1 MVLLSSVRIYG
12 IEDGVGVDM
21 LFIHMDADDSLVPWQ
36 MLCGEFFG
44 DLQRQFRRNFTRAKG
59 LDKVIVLD
67 TVCFAHIAL
76 GVQHLPALTAG
87 VAV

>member
-21 LFIHMDADDSLVPWQ
+21 LFIHVDADDGLVPRQ

-44 DLQRQFRRNFTRAKG
+44 DLQRQFRRNVAAWFSAYGSR
-59 LDKVIVLD
+59 
-67 TVCFAHIAL
+67 HIPWSIPDWLSVSARL
-76 GVQHLPALTAG
+76 FCLH
-87 VAV
+87 